1 MMDHEHLQLSPTTE
15 KYSVSAISRS
25 SFKGSPCMFSEGAQN
40 VGVFSYNHLDK
51 KMYIQGCTS
60 PRGKCQRTHL
70 GRGFEALIQFVRGR
84 RCSKRPSLPS

>member
-1 MMDHEHLQLSPTTE
+1 
-15 KYSVSAISRS
+15 
-25 SFKGSPCMFSEGAQN
+25 MFSEGAQN

-70 GRGFEALIQFVRGR
+70 GRGFEALIQFVR
-84 RCSKRPSLPS
+84 